1 MLTFREQDGGEER
14 RRRRKE
20 TRSTDLS
27 QTILAKTQNEKQQ
40 ESNRIKVTKKKDF
53 STGDRI
59 IIQKI

>member
-1 MLTFREQDGGEER
+1 MLTFREQDGGEE

-40 ESNRIKVTKKKDF
+40 ESNRIKVIKKKDF